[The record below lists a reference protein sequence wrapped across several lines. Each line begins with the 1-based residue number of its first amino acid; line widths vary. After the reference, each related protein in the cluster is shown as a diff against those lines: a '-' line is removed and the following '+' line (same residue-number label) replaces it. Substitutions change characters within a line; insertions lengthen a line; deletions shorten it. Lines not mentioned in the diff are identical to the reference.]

1 MFGYVKAEIPELKV
15 REKEY
20 YRAIYCGLC
29 RAQGK
34 CTGQCSRFTLSYD
47 MAFLAAVRM
56 AVLERYPEFKRGVC
70 IAHPVKKQPYAVMNS
85 ELEYCAHIG
94 AILTYGKIKDDISDE
109 RGGKRFVSRMLMPFA
124 RHGRRRAL
132 RRRSKFNADIRYTE
146 IDKIVENK
154 LYELYALEKS
164 GTRSVDEPAEIF
176 GQLLSEIAAF
186 GTSGNAERILKNI
199 GFNLGKWVYIVD
211 AADDCEKDKEKGRFN
226 PFLRMY
232 DGELPDAEQ
241 REIISDMLKVQLSA
255 LEPAFDLIEYGNNT
269 DMQGIINNILY
280 IGMPSSAS
288 DALRLTS
295 ECGRK
300 GKRKSNISRMK
311 GDA

>member
-56 AVLERYPEFKRGVC
+56 AVLEKHPEFKSGVC
-70 IAHPVKKQPYAVMNS
+70 IAHPIKKQPYAVMNS
-85 ELEYCAHIG
+85 ELEYCAYIS
-94 AILTYGKIKDDISDE
+94 AILTYGKIKDDIADE
-109 RGGKRFVSRMLMPFA
+109 RGGKRFVSRALMPFA
-124 RHGRRRAL
+124 LNGRRRAL
-132 RRRSKFNADIRYTE
+132 RRRSKFNTDIKYSE
-146 IDKIVENK
+146 IDGIIKNK
-154 LYELYALEKS
+154 LSELSALEKS

-186 GTSGNAERILKNI
+186 GTVGNAERILKNI

-232 DGELPDAEQ
+232 DGKLPDAEQ
-241 REIISDMLKVQLSA
+241 RAVISDALKVQLSA
-255 LEPAFDLIEYGNNT
+255 LEPAFDLIDYGNNT

-288 DALRLTS
+288 DALRLTPKCK
-295 ECGRK
+295 E
-300 GKRKSNISRMK
+300 KRKKRNK
-311 GDA
+311 

>member
-56 AVLERYPEFKRGVC
+56 AVLEKYPEFKRGVC
-70 IAHPVKKQPYAVMNS
+70 IAHPIKKQPYAVMNS
-85 ELEYCAHIG
+85 ELEYCAHIS
-94 AILTYGKIKDDISDE
+94 AILTYGKIKDDIADE
-109 RGGKRFVSRMLMPFA
+109 RGGKRFASRMLLPMA
-124 RHGRRRAL
+124 SHGRKRAL
-132 RRRSKFNADIRYTE
+132 RRRSRLGADIKYAE
-146 IDKIVENK
+146 IDKIIASK
-154 LYELYALEKS
+154 LHELYALEKR

-176 GQLLSEIAAF
+176 GQLLSEVASF
-186 GTSGNAERILKNI
+186 GTSGNAQRILKSI

-241 REIISDMLKVQLSA
+241 REIIADALKVQLSD
-255 LEPAFDLIEYGNNT
+255 LEPAFDLIEYGNNS

-280 IGMPSSAS
+280 IGMPRSAS
-288 DALRLTS
+288 DALRLTPD
-295 ECGRK
+295 CDC
-300 GKRKSNISRMK
+300 KRKKRK
-311 GDA
+311 K